1 MNVTQEISTD
11 LWRAISKA
19 YEGGHYSNA
28 ILDASQLKSADNFY
42 SYLAVKAGE
51 RAFLEKYASFRYA
64 EASIP
69 KRRGGTRTLLVPER
83 RLKFLQR
90 QTLKLLEQLHS
101 SRAPVHGFVK
111 GKGAITNANE
121 HQKRPYLL
129 NLDLE
134 DFFGTISRRR
144 VVGLLEALGLD
155 TEVAKAIA
163 VICVTRNQLPQGAP
177 TSPILA
183 NMISYRLDGAL
194 MSVAK
199 KHHLRY
205 TRYAD
210 DISFSSY
217 AQPLALF
224 EGGLPVSGRVPV
236 DRLSNS
242 LRAAIQANGLSS
254 CPAAVMRWNPSCR
267 KSGSSTSPISASSEH
282 LSRYVAS
289 CSRRSTSAG
298 VKGRC
303 GFGAVTVLLAIWRRW
318 HFLSAP

>member
-1 MNVTQEISTD
+1 MAKLPSFGFKTPSVVIK
-11 LWRAISKA
+11 LP
-19 YEGGHYSNA
+19 
-28 ILDASQLKSADNFY
+28 SQLKSADNFY

-236 DRLSNS
+236 DRLSDS
-242 LRAAIQANGLSS
+242 LRAAIQANGLITLFPPSQ
-254 CPAAVMRWNPSCR
+254 PALTP
-267 KSGSSTSPISASSEH
+267 P
-282 LSRYVAS
+282 
-289 CSRRSTSAG
+289 
-298 VKGRC
+298 
-303 GFGAVTVLLAIWRRW
+303 
-318 HFLSAP
+318 P